1 MQTRPT
7 PRANRPGVLPCP
19 GRSGC
24 LAGFAMLA
32 TVTIRHHLYVRR
44 ARTRSVTRLQKDPKT
59 MNTDSVMQ
67 NTRSAMEG
75 V

>member
-1 MQTRPT
+1 
-7 PRANRPGVLPCP
+7 
-19 GRSGC
+19 
-24 LAGFAMLA
+24 MLA

-44 ARTRSVTRLQKDPKT
+44 VRDTFGHSATKKTRKT
-59 MNTDSVMQ
+59 INADSVMQ